1 MALDTSEP
9 RTEWLC
15 ISVEIASQQR
25 DRNQRVCII
34 FGTSVAL
41 ERRGGGGNEIIQNKT
56 KLGLCFD
63 DV

>member
-34 FGTSVAL
+34 FGTSVEF
-41 ERRGGGGNEIIQNKT
+41 ERRGRGAMR
-56 KLGLCFD
+56 
-63 DV
+63 